1 MDGFS
6 SEISRFLDFLRSCEE
21 TNRTA
26 AITEIDMDNKTQD
39 ILHHMELAENSQ
51 YDYICQGF
59 TLKDIRQK
67 RRRAKDQKDI
77 TQPICAWYHENKKTI
92 QELEKLLGTVRKAE
106 KRTENRYYNNRTNI
120 MEGILKE
127 EGP

>member
-6 SEISRFLDFLRSCEE
+6 SEISRFLDFLRFCEE

-39 ILHHMELAENSQ
+39 ILHHMELVENSQ
-51 YDYICQGF
+51 YDYICMGIA
-59 TLKDIRQK
+59 LKDVRQK
-67 RRRAKDQKDI
+67 RRQAKDRKDI

-120 MEGILKE
+120 VGGILKE
-127 EGP
+127 AEP

>member
-6 SEISRFLDFLRSCEE
+6 SEISRFLDFMRSCEE
-21 TNRTA
+21 TNRLA
-26 AITEIDMDNKTQD
+26 AIAEIDMDSRTQD
-39 ILHHMELAENSQ
+39 ILHHMELVENSQ

-67 RRRAKDQKDI
+67 RRRAKDRKDI
-77 TQPICAWYHENKKTI
+77 TQPICAWSHENKKTI

-106 KRTENRYYNNRTNI
+106 KRTENRYYCDRTDVVKN
-120 MEGILKE
+120 ILK
-127 EGP
+127 